1 MSDHPTPEE
10 AKRTRRSWIG
20 FGEVIGV
27 LAVAISA
34 LGLWKSWDRD
44 EKPTTVVEQR
54 QSVPLTLRGR
64 AADDGRS
71 LQIAPVED
79 SHALQSLTIVIRGAS
94 SPIEVA
100 SDGELS
106 AGAVEDALPSD
117 TDRGKGR
124 HWIRARISAR
134 YVEAGA
140 DKNSEGNYVLSYRWE
155 SGGLFG
161 GRSLRL
167 TGLARA

>member
-1 MSDHPTPEE
+1 MSDSPTPEE
-10 AKRTRRSWIG
+10 ARRTRRRWIG

-27 LAVAISA
+27 LAVGISA
-34 LGLWKSWDRD
+34 LGLWKSWDKD

-54 QSVPLTLRGR
+54 QPVSLTLRGR
-64 AADDGRS
+64 AEDDGRS
-71 LQIAPVED
+71 LQIAPVEE
-79 SHALQSLTIVIRGAS
+79 SHALQSLTITVPGAS

-106 AGAVEDALPSD
+106 AGDVERAIPSD
-117 TDRGKGR
+117 NDRSKGTHR
-124 HWIRARISAR
+124 LRVRIASR

-140 DKNSEGNYVLSYRWE
+140 DKSSSGNYVLNYRWE

-167 TGLARA
+167 TGLTRA

>member
-1 MSDHPTPEE
+1 MSDRPTPEE
-10 AKRTRRSWIG
+10 ARRTRRRWIG

-27 LAVAISA
+27 LAVGISA
-34 LGLWKSWDRD
+34 LGLWKSWDGD

-54 QSVPLTLRGR
+54 QPVPLTLRGR
-64 AADDGRS
+64 AENEGRS

-79 SHALQSLTIVIRGAS
+79 SHALQSLTITISGAS

-100 SDGELS
+100 SDGQLS
-106 AGAVEDALPSD
+106 AGDVERALPSD
-117 TDRGKGR
+117 SDRGKGTHR
-124 HWIRARISAR
+124 LRMRIGAR

-140 DKNSEGNYVLSYRWE
+140 DKSSIGNYVLSYRWE

-167 TGLARA
+167 MGLTRA